1 MPPFDLDRLQTQDE
15 KEWDAFFRFF
25 ETRLYHFARR
35 YAELIIDETAQDI
48 VQETLLTA
56 YEEIC
61 RKKNPL
67 KEGGRYLSTWV
78 FGICKNRC
86 RDYVKVQRARQ
97 QKNEELQEDDILT
110 LHPSAPT
117 GADADQLHRI
127 QGLDDCL
134 ECLPAGELR
143 ALVLECL
150 GVYPNDAVEALID
163 SLEKTSPPLKA
174 VLLLRY
180 IVGLKYRE
188 IATTLDISLEA
199 VKGRLYDAIPP
210 FRQRMK
216 KLYANEEIIGG

>member
-117 GADADQLHRI
+117 SCTASRAWTIASNACRLENCAPW
-127 QGLDDCL
+127 CL
-134 ECLPAGELR
+134 NAWAFTR
-143 ALVLECL
+143 
-150 GVYPNDAVEALID
+150 
-163 SLEKTSPPLKA
+163 TPPSK
-174 VLLLRY
+174 
-180 IVGLKYRE
+180 
-188 IATTLDISLEA
+188 
-199 VKGRLYDAIPP
+199 P
-210 FRQRMK
+210 
-216 KLYANEEIIGG
+216 